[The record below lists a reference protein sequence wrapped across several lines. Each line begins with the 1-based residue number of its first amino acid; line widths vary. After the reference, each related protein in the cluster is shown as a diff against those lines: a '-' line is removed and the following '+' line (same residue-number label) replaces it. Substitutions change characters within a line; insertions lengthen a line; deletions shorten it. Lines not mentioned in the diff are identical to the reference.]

1 MIFFKI
7 ISFIVLTVN
16 IMKLPK
22 LYKKKYSNICHI
34 ILLLILEDMIYF
46 IQLRQ

>member
-22 LYKKKYSNICHI
+22 LYKKNILTFVIFQKLAAFYI
-34 ILLLILEDMIYF
+34 II
-46 IQLRQ
+46 

>member
-1 MIFFKI
+1 MIFFLI

-34 ILLLILEDMIYF
+34 SKTSSILYYNTN
-46 IQLRQ
+46 

>member
-34 ILLLILEDMIYF
+34 LKTSSPLHYNTN
-46 IQLRQ
+46 